1 MFPTPEEQARAQ
13 VLENNY
19 KLFEGKFNEV
29 LDYFKTANDRR
40 NKLEVNVNMCEMI
53 STIFADLLFLE
64 EPTITVSEDSG
75 AEQGKLDA
83 IIDNNNFF
91 SQLWESAIAQSWGGK
106 AVFEVRLANGLAVIE
121 ESPPDIVF
129 PQYNQR
135 NIKAKPDQIIFAWY
149 VEISKKPYLFK
160 KIHSIGRIDYQLWEC
175 DAKKGKPKTIVPLA
189 MFDAT
194 LPEEGEETGLDLI
207 PVFWANNPKDG
218 KKPEGVSDYKNL
230 YSLLSELCR
239 VNSQIAT
246 QLKKHGDAKL
256 AVPPGVLDEK
266 GEVAL
271 ERLEMIEV
279 ETTESGGFQKPEY
292 ISNANSLI
300 DQAFKQRDEIKQEI
314 ARISEVAFVLLDLP
328 VQGGVMKD
336 ETFSESAARTIA
348 KVKRKKKTYTNLI
361 QEVLAFAYFWE
372 HNKRIP
378 KSAINVKFHDSLP
391 ENAMRKTNIEVAR
404 MTVGI
409 QSKRDAIKNL
419 DGLSGEALEAK
430 LEEIKAEENSLVKV
444 GF

>member
-29 LDYFKTANDRR
+29 LDYFKTANDRI

-53 STIFADLLFLE
+53 STVYADLLFLE

-75 AEQGKLDA
+75 AKQEE
-83 IIDNNNFF
+83 IDELIENNHFF
-91 SQLWESAIAQSWGGK
+91 AQLWESAIAQSWGGK
-106 AVFEVRLANGLAVIE
+106 AVFEVRLFEGNSIVE
-121 ESPPDIVF
+121 EVAPDIVF

-135 NIKAKPDQIIFAWY
+135 NIREKPSSVVMAWY
-149 VEISKKPYLFK
+149 VEIEKKPYLFK
-160 KIHSIGRIDYQLWEC
+160 KTHSIGRIDYQLWEC
-175 DAKKGKPKTIVPLA
+175 EGKKGKPTRIVPLSIY
-189 MFDAT
+189 DAT
-194 LPEEGEETGLDLI
+194 LPEEGETTGLDMI

-218 KKPEGVSDYKNL
+218 KKAEGASDYKNL

-266 GEVAL
+266 GEVAH

-279 ETTESGGFQKPEY
+279 DVGEGGLQKPEY
-292 ISNANSLI
+292 IVNSNSLI
-300 DQAFKQRDEIKQEI
+300 DQAFKQRDEIQQQI
-314 ARISEVAFVLLDLP
+314 ARIAEVAFVLLDLP

-336 ETFSESAARTIA
+336 ETFAESAARTIA
-348 KVKRKKKTYTNLI
+348 KVKRKKKSYISLI
-361 QEVLAFAYFWE
+361 REVLAFAYYWQY
-372 HNKRIP
+372 KKVLP
-378 KSAINVKFHDSLP
+378 KTAITVKFHDSLP
-391 ENAMRKTNIEVAR
+391 ENQMRKTNIEVAR

-419 DGLSGEALEAK
+419 DGLSGEALDAK
-430 LEEIKAEENSLVKV
+430 LEEIKEEENSLVKV